1 MMAFL
6 QAVKG
11 VGASIQSYIKRMGR
25 SPALRYLKRDVRAW
39 VGLGIVL
46 AIVGVAIFADFIAP
60 HDPETQH
67 LQDKLLGPSKKY
79 PLGTDDLGRCIFS
92 RIVYGSRIALTIGIL
107 LVSLEAAIGVPY
119 GLIAG
124 YRGGRL
130 DEAMMRVV
138 DAVIAFPGL
147 VLAIAFV
154 GFFGPGLYKL
164 VIALSITGWAGY
176 ARLTRGQVLAVKEE
190 VYIEAAKAIGERDRS
205 IILRYVLPNIISPLI
220 VLATM
225 TLPAAIL
232 LSSAMSFLGLG
243 VQPPTPDWGAMLKEH
258 SRFLAERPL
267 MSVYPGIAIIITV
280 LGFNFLGDAL
290 RDAFDPRLRG

>member
-107 LVSLEAAIGVPY
+107 LVSFEAAIGVPY

>member
-1 MMAFL
+1 MAFL

-11 VGASIQSYIKRMGR
+11 VGASIQSYMKRMGR

-67 LQDKLLGPSKKY
+67 LEDKLLGPCKKY

-130 DEAMMRVV
+130 DETMMRVV

-243 VQPPTPDWGAMLKEH
+243 VQPPTPDWGAMLREH
-258 SRFLAERPL
+258 SRYLAERPL